1 MASGFMG
8 IQSPDDGW
16 TQPEKIILRTVL
28 VSLYEK
34 IPDLKDK
41 FILMATYESSYTQ
54 EAIGDMLGIS
64 QVAVNKRLKHA
75 LEILNKHRA
84 EFGYESTHECIE

>member
-1 MASGFMG
+1 MSGFMG
-8 IQSPDDGW
+8 INPPPDGW

-34 IPDLKDK
+34 LPDLKDK
-41 FILMATYESSYTQ
+41 FILMATYESTYTQ

-64 QVAVNKRLKHA
+64 QVAVNKRLNKS
-75 LEILNKHRA
+75 LKILQKHRK
-84 EFGYESTHECIE
+84 EFGYESTSESIE